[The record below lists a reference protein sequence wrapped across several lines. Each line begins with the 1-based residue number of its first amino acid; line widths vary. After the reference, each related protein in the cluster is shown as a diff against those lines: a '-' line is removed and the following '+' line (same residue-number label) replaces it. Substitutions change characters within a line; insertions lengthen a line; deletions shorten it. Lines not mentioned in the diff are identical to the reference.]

1 MIKIFNFIERFWLS
15 LTYVALALITIAS
28 LFPAD
33 QLPTVPGSDKTHH
46 FVSYCLLMLPT
57 AIRKPKHWLLIALLF
72 ILWSGLIELIQPYV
86 NRYGE
91 WLDMLAN
98 AGGVLLAIM
107 IGQFIHW
114 LIAKQ
119 KIRQT

>member
-1 MIKIFNFIERFWLS
+1 MIRIFNFIERFWLS
-15 LTYVALALITIAS
+15 LTYLALALITIAS

-33 QLPTVPGSDKTHH
+33 QLPVVPGSDKTHH

-57 AIRKPKHWLLIALLF
+57 VIRKPKRWLLIALLF

-91 WLDMLAN
+91 WFDMLAN

-119 KIRQT
+119 KIRKT

>member
-33 QLPTVPGSDKTHH
+33 QLPAVPGSDKTHH

-107 IGQFIHW
+107 VGQFIHW
-114 LIAKQ
+114 LITKQ
-119 KIRQT
+119 KIIKT